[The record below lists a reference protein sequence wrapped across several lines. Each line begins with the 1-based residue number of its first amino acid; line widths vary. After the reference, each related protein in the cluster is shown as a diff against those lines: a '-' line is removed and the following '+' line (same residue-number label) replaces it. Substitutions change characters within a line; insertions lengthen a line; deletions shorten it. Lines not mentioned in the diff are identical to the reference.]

1 MDVVELREQ
10 LIHANIGFSTEIVD
24 IQEIENEAITKL
36 VDIIAEIEG
45 ISYKPSKYYKF
56 SLIAPVV
63 LILQLIEMTMS
74 SIGNI
79 FGIFQTANLS
89 FDPYTFL
96 EQYVPYINWDEFRK
110 NSEDYQ
116 RKVDVKSAVENL
128 EGQAASQQPNEFPQ
142 Q

>member
-1 MDVVELREQ
+1 
-10 LIHANIGFSTEIVD
+10 
-24 IQEIENEAITKL
+24 
-36 VDIIAEIEG
+36 
-45 ISYKPSKYYKF
+45 
-56 SLIAPVV
+56 
-63 LILQLIEMTMS
+63 MS